1 MKYRKKPVVIEAFQ
15 LLKDSE
21 TPQWFKDAI
30 HNGDVREYYFYNDPY
45 HSISYEIKTLEGTMR
60 PSPGDYI
67 IKGIQGEIYPCKP
80 DIFQLT
86 YEEEEDSMDENN
98 EHLTSK
104 EFRHVMGY
112 LNDELVPMLVQSF
125 ENLDNR
131 LGNVEQKMVE
141 LLSKE
146 DEPIFTQEEK
156 A

>member
-1 MKYRKKPVVIEAFQ
+1 M
-15 LLKDSE
+15 
-21 TPQWFKDAI
+21 QWK
-30 HNGDVREYYFYNDPY
+30 
-45 HSISYEIKTLEGTMR
+45 
-60 PSPGDYI
+60 I
-67 IKGIQGEIYPCKP
+67 ITK
-80 DIFQLT
+80 
-86 YEEEEDSMDENN
+86 
-98 EHLTSK
+98 HLTSK

-156 A
+156 SMRRQQEYGLCNQCGQYHWEPNQTNQWRVQ